1 MVRIRSTDKTR
12 KWHIWVGGLTATL
25 ATQGAT
31 APQGPLAGDEEGELT
46 VFVRVDELC
55 VLADVGEDE
64 GVLLG
69 DAGVELVPDEG
80 VDETVGTDAPL
91 PDSALLM
98 DAA

>member
-1 MVRIRSTDKTR
+1 
-12 KWHIWVGGLTATL
+12 L

-31 APQGPLAGDEEGELT
+31 APQGPLVGDELVGDEEGELT
-46 VFVRVDELC
+46 VFV
-55 VLADVGEDE
+55 LADVAEDE

-69 DAGVELVPDEG
+69 DAGVELVPDKG